1 MTKRNH
7 DESESGGD
15 DDVASK
21 SQPKLKL
28 YYFNIKGKG
37 EPIRLFC
44 AYHNLKLEDVR
55 FQSYEEFLKMK
66 ESGQLAF
73 GQVPLLDID
82 DSKYQLVQTAAI
94 LRYLAKIAG
103 DGKSSYPSDD
113 PILAAK
119 IDAVVDQEVDAF
131 IGTTVA
137 SYSTRFGIPIDDE
150 EYKKKIY
157 ELQSSDILPRHLTN
171 LEKILK
177 ESTTGWL
184 VNTEEPTIAD
194 FVWYSRLKHYI
205 PEKEELS
212 DDIKSLKNFKFLQE
226 FITKFDSLPAIQEYY
241 K

>member
-1 MTKRNH
+1 MTK
-7 DESESGGD
+7 
-15 DDVASK
+15 A
-21 SQPKLKL
+21 QPKLKL

-44 AYHNLKLEDVR
+44 AYHGLTLEDIR
-55 FQSYEEFLKMK
+55 FKSYEEFLKMK

-82 DSKYQLVQTAAI
+82 DSTHQLVQTAAI
-94 LRYLAKIAG
+94 LRYLAKIVPG
-103 DGKSSYPSDD
+103 GKSYPSDD

-119 IDAVVDQEVDAF
+119 IDAVVDQEADAF

-137 SYSTRFGIPIDDE
+137 SYSARFGIPIDDDDL
-150 EYKKKIY
+150 KAKVY
-157 ELQSSDILPRHLTN
+157 ELQSTDILPRHLTN

-184 VNTEEPTIAD
+184 VNTTDPTIAD

-205 PEKEELS
+205 PENEELS
-212 DDIKSLKNFKFLQE
+212 EDIKSLKNFKSLQE